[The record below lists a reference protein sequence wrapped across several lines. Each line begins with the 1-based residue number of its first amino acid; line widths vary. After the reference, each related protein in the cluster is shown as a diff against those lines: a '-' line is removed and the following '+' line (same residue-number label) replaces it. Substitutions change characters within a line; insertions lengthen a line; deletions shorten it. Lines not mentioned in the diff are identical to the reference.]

1 MNIMTTKK
9 FSDVDLMKFVDGE
22 LDNKELS
29 MDIMGEVIASNEDVK
44 ERLKVYADT
53 RNILTKK
60 GNTLLL
66 SLLN

>member
-1 MNIMTTKK
+1 MTIKK

-22 LDNKELS
+22 LENKELS

>member
-1 MNIMTTKK
+1 
-9 FSDVDLMKFVDGE
+9 MKFVDGE

-29 MDIMGEVIASNEDVK
+29 MDIMGEVIAGNKDVK
-44 ERLKVYADT
+44 ERLRVYADT

>member
-1 MNIMTTKK
+1 MTSKK

-29 MDIMGEVIASNEDVK
+29 MDIMGEVIAGNKDVK
-44 ERLKVYADT
+44 ERLRVYADT

>member
-22 LDNKELS
+22 LENKELS
-29 MDIMGEVIASNEDVK
+29 MDIMGEVIAGNKDVK
-44 ERLKVYADT
+44 ERLRVYADT

>member
-1 MNIMTTKK
+1 
-9 FSDVDLMKFVDGE
+9 MKFVDGE
-22 LDNKELS
+22 LENKELS
-29 MDIMGEVIASNEDVK
+29 MDIMGEVIAGNEDVK

>member
-1 MNIMTTKK
+1 MNIMTSKK

-22 LDNKELS
+22 LENKELS
-29 MDIMGEVIASNEDVK
+29 MDIMSEVIAGNEDVK

>member
-1 MNIMTTKK
+1 MQNGIRNG
-9 FSDVDLMKFVDGE
+9 VEDLRILESRE
-22 LDNKELS
+22 LENKELS
-29 MDIMGEVIASNEDVK
+29 MDIMGEVIAGNEDVK

-60 GNTLLL
+60 NNTLLL

>member
-1 MNIMTTKK
+1 MTTKK

-22 LDNKELS
+22 LENKELS
-29 MDIMGEVIASNEDVK
+29 MDIMGEVIAGNKDVK
-44 ERLKVYADT
+44 ERLRVYADT